1 MLLRIK
7 IVNKKTIWYPILGL
21 SHVQSP
27 VILGVLTVVSVLILW
42 R

>member
-7 IVNKKTIWYPILGL
+7 IVNKKTIWYPILEL